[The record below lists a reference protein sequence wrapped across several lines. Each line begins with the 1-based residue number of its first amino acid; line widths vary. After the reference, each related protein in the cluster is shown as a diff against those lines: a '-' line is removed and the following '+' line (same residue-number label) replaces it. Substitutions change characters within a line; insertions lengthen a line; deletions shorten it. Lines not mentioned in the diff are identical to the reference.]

1 MIGCEKRQLILLDNF
16 VRRINELLEQ
26 LKNDPNFNLFQHSH
40 SSVVIAL
47 ETIGFVEALN
57 RARKHE

>member
-1 MIGCEKRQLILLDNF
+1 MNDCEERQLIMLDNF

-26 LKNDPNFNLFQHSH
+26 LKNDPNSNLFQHSY
-40 SSVVIAL
+40 SSVAIAL

-57 RARKHE
+57 RARNHE